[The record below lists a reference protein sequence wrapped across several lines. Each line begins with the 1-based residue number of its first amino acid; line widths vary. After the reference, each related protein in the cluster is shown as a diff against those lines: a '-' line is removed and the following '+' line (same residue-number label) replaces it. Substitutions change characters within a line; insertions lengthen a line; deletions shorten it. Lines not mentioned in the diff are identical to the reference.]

1 MKFVNKLAAA
11 TLLATSLLL
20 SGCGQGQIGAV
31 DVNKVMTEAPRVKTL
46 MAEAETKVKEAQQK
60 FEQDRAAKPDMT
72 EEEAAKLQIDFQRKL
87 EGINQAYTSQ
97 IQNRMNVVIEEISRE
112 KNIDIVIANPAD
124 QKMLYHGGI
133 DVTDEVIKKMQ

>member
-11 TLLATSLLL
+11 TLLATSLLM

-31 DVNKVMTEAPRVKTL
+31 DVDKVMKDAPRVKTL
-46 MAEAETKVKEAQQK
+46 MTEAETKIKDAQQK

-72 EEEAAKLQIDFQRKL
+72 EEEFAKLQMDFQRKI
-87 EGINQAYTSQ
+87 EGINQAYASQ
-97 IQNRMNVVIEEISRE
+97 IQNRMNVVIEEISRQ
-112 KNIDIVIANPAD
+112 KNIDVVIANPAE

>member
-1 MKFVNKLAAA
+1 MKFFNKLAAT
-11 TLLATSLLL
+11 TLLATSLLM

-31 DVNKVMTEAPRVKTL
+31 DVDKVMKDAPRVKTL
-46 MAEAETKVKEAQQK
+46 MTEAETKIKDAQQK

-72 EEEAAKLQIDFQRKL
+72 EEEFAKLQMDFQRKI
-87 EGINQAYTSQ
+87 EGINQAYASQ
-97 IQNRMNVVIEEISRE
+97 IQNRMNVVIEEISRQ
-112 KNIDIVIANPAD
+112 KNIDVVIANPAE